1 MVQKLP
7 VVSTSL
13 LRQKR
18 VLLSSWLI
26 IPDCLPERGLWNFL
40 SSAFGTV
47 RHAHGACRGKL
58 GPMGVGASIQD
69 DQGTELSMVVLSP
82 REILPL
88 RLTSHPPSDIVRNKA
103 LLRSFRGVAFIC

>member
-1 MVQKLP
+1 M
-7 VVSTSL
+7 
-13 LRQKR
+13 
-18 VLLSSWLI
+18 I
-26 IPDCLPERGLWNFL
+26 I
-40 SSAFGTV
+40 V
-47 RHAHGACRGKL
+47 IHADGACRGNP
-58 GPMGVGASIQD
+58 GPMGIGASIQD

>member
-1 MVQKLP
+1 MVKKLP

-26 IPDCLPERGLWNFL
+26 IPDCLPEWGLWNFL

-47 RHAHGACRGKL
+47 RHAYGACRGKL
-58 GPMGVGASIQD
+58 GSMGVGASIQD
-69 DQGTELSMVVLSP
+69 DQGTELSMGVHSP

-103 LLRSFRGVAFIC
+103 ASFF